1 MIVLRYSESYSDETK
16 CIDVKIY
23 PFSCNK
29 NTIKRIAFK
38 NVYKSTITFQIFYLP
53 TFLQNLRLM
62 RPLSKLGN
70 QIQRVFNSA
79 LQACYAE
86 RRRLFLFFLLTYI
99 HFEGAHD
106 SQGHTLCPG
115 IRWGWGGGWSRQ
127 VLFPLQFFVCFALLD
142 FPILLP
148 FLREKHGFLIAC
160 P

>member
-1 MIVLRYSESYSDETK
+1 M
-16 CIDVKIY
+16 
-23 PFSCNK
+23 
-29 NTIKRIAFK
+29 
-38 NVYKSTITFQIFYLP
+38 P
-53 TFLQNLRLM
+53 TFLQNLRLR

-106 SQGHTLCPG
+106 SQGHTFCPG

-148 FLREKHGFLIAC
+148 LFLREKHGFLIAHIPPSLKLLTEIVHPLAVFQIFFQSGPTYHFC
-160 P
+160 CMINTTTLMA